1 MDNIIIVISTVRVL
15 VFAEE
20 YVGGN
25 VSSSLKV
32 YQKRLSHLRRRVL
45 RRYRFQIY
53 SLDFSV

>member
-1 MDNIIIVISTVRVL
+1 MDNIIIVITIPVL
-15 VFAEE
+15 VFDEE

-32 YQKRLSHLRRRVL
+32 YQKRLSHPRRKVL